1 VPRER
6 AVGAAGNGENGK
18 ACGCASAASIVAGL
32 RLDLAETVPFAQ
44 GSGEARS
51 PIEAPVDSTHRPSR
65 PGHASPPAA
74 AFE

>member
-18 ACGCASAASIVAGL
+18 ARGCASAASTMVGL

-44 GSGEARS
+44 RQ
-51 PIEAPVDSTHRPSR
+51 R
-65 PGHASPPAA
+65 
-74 AFE
+74 